1 MSRISNSNNDNRR
14 INSLQILGYT
24 IESIKMLYTKLK
36 DYEENDLY
44 FLWMCVFEMFP
55 LNVLSA
61 SFINRKQSSLSS
73 DKTMQKDCKMNTKR
87 NREWIKKREKRNE
100 KSGEQNE
107 RNEQASLQL
116 WNILIHIYLFERQ
129 TKTTHTQN
137 MRGRKRK
144 REKEDDWKLPMWWHT
159 FCSCKSSMQ
168 CYLLH
173 SSVSIGFYLNI
184 ISQVFDSLI
193 LVMKI
198 YHSNRIL
205 VVFYMECSP
214 PILILPFSL

>member
-14 INSLQILGYT
+14 INSLQILGYK

-129 TKTTHTQN
+129 TKTTHTHKIWEEEKEKE
-137 MRGRKRK
+137 RKRTI
-144 REKEDDWKLPMWWHT
+144 ES
-159 FCSCKSSMQ
+159 FQ
-168 CYLLH
+168 CDGILFAAVKVQCNAICFTQAIPLGSTSTSFHKY
-173 SSVSIGFYLNI
+173 SILWYW
-184 ISQVFDSLI
+184 
-193 LVMKI
+193 
-198 YHSNRIL
+198 
-205 VVFYMECSP
+205 
-214 PILILPFSL
+214 